1 MPEPDR
7 IIVIGATSRIGRR
20 LIARLQKRGAR
31 AIAVGRSAE
40 RLADIDAPRRVV
52 DFSDRHALAG
62 ALADATSVV
71 SCAPLTIANE
81 ILDALPEKLARI
93 VFTGSTRRLSKYPD
107 AFAAALMR
115 AEAAFASSGRSGVI
129 LHATM
134 IVGEGNGN
142 NAQRIAAYIR
152 RFGFV
157 PLPRGGAMLIQPIY
171 ADDVA
176 ACLESALHRATGY
189 EPPIVIAG
197 PEPVTYRAFVEAIAA
212 AVDRKVRIIPV
223 PALALIAA
231 AAMTRFLPFLPRVQT
246 LEIRRLLEDKA
257 FDIADMRQRLR
268 VEPIGLDAMLARTF
282 GTPGADAILR

>member
-1 MPEPDR
+1 MSEPDK

-20 LIARLQKRGAR
+20 LIARLQKRGAT

-52 DFSDRHALAG
+52 DFSDRHALG
-62 ALADATSVV
+62 CALADASRVV
-71 SCAPLTIANE
+71 SCAPLTIAPA

-93 VFTGSTRRLSKYPD
+93 VLTGSTRRFSKYPD
-107 AFAAALMR
+107 AFAEALMR
-115 AEAAFASSGRSGVI
+115 AEAAFASSGRAGVI

-171 ADDVA
+171 TDDVA
-176 ACLESALHRATGY
+176 ACLERALDRAAGY

-197 PEPVTYRAFVEAIAA
+197 PEPVTYRAFVAAIAQA
-212 AVDRKVRIIPV
+212 IGRKVRIIPV
-223 PALALIAA
+223 PAPALMAT
-231 AAMTRFLPFLPRVQT
+231 AAMTRFLPFLPQIRT
-246 LEIRRLLEDKA
+246 LEIRRLLEDKV
-257 FDIADMRQRLR
+257 FDIAAMRESLG

-282 GTPGADAILR
+282 GTPGPDAIPR